1 MSASESAA
9 NPPKR
14 KNLTTSQ
21 KRGMIDE
28 LFKGSTNGVLIH
40 GDLGR
45 VADMNGQH
53 RHTVSKY
60 WKESK
65 KQKDAGVEDPDLHNK
80 RRGNSGKK
88 GIDLAPLLEALK
100 EIPLKNRTTQRS
112 IAAFLGIAQS
122 TLFNNLKKLGLRSCS
137 RFLKPLLTDDGKARR
152 LEWALRWVRNAPGGA
167 RKFQNFFDFVHLDE
181 KWFYICKQGQRYF
194 LYEGE
199 DLPIRKVQHKSHVTK
214 VIFLAAVARPRFN
227 PSRNRQ
233 FDGKIGIYPFTEHS
247 VEVNRAT
254 YKETLINNVF
264 PDIRAK
270 FPTVSNVFA
279 QQDNAPGHRVMA
291 DPDIVAAAGQGERRI
306 EVVNQPPNSPETNI
320 LDLGFFNSIQSLQD
334 RTTPTMVDELVAEV
348 ERAFWAQKPET
359 LDRVWTTLQSVLQ
372 EIMLARGGNTF
383 KLPHLHKRTAAR
395 RNEGIPPELP
405 CSQEAWQAS
414 QAAPA

>member
-1 MSASESAA
+1 
-9 NPPKR
+9 KR

-53 RHTVSKY
+53 RYTVSKY

-152 LEWALRWVRNAPGGA
+152 LEWALRW
-167 RKFQNFFDFVHLDE
+167 
-181 KWFYICKQGQRYF
+181 
-194 LYEGE
+194 
-199 DLPIRKVQHKSHVTK
+199 

>member
-1 MSASESAA
+1 M
-9 NPPKR
+9 
-14 KNLTTSQ
+14 
-21 KRGMIDE
+21 
-28 LFKGSTNGVLIH
+28 
-40 GDLGR
+40 
-45 VADMNGQH
+45 
-53 RHTVSKY
+53 
-60 WKESK
+60 
-65 KQKDAGVEDPDLHNK
+65 
-80 RRGNSGKK
+80 
-88 GIDLAPLLEALK
+88 
-100 EIPLKNRTTQRS
+100 QRS

-122 TLFNNLKKLGLRSCS
+122 TLFDNLKKLDLRSCS

-152 LEWALRWVRNAPGGA
+152 LGWALRWVRNAPGGA
-167 RKFQNFFDFVHLDE
+167 RKFHNFFDCVHLDE
-181 KWFYICKQGQRYF
+181 KWFYICKQGQRYY

-214 VIFLAAVARPRFN
+214 VMFLAAVARPRFD

-233 FDGKIGIYPFTEHS
+233 FDGKIGIYPFTEQRAAQRNSRNRAAGTMATHS

-254 YKETLINNVF
+254 YKEKLIDNVF

-270 FPTVSNVFA
+270 FPAVSTVFA

-291 DPDIVAAAGQGERRI
+291 DPDIVAAAGQEERRI
-306 EVVNQPPNSPETNI
+306 ELVNQPPNSPDTNI

-348 ERAFWAQKPET
+348 ERAFRAQKPET

-372 EIMLARGGNTF
+372 EIMLARGDNTF
-383 KLPHLHKRTAAR
+383 RLPHLHKKTAAR
-395 RNEGIPPELP
+395 RNEAIPPELP

-414 QAAPA
+414 EAAPA